1 MLKQEVLLYFIC
13 FCNRGVQGGA
23 GARNGWGEG
32 DCLSG
37 WRDLFIPL
45 DHRGDDLDA
54 GLPKILL
61 KDPPHPAPHS
71 PPAWLRRT
79 LGGCTKKPSDFSRTA
94 PPSLPPR
101 GSGRMCSRVRGSE
114 PLRASRPASASSLP
128 LQSRAGLAPFQCCVF
143 N

>member
-61 KDPPHPAPHS
+61 KDPPT
-71 PPAWLRRT
+71 PPPT
-79 LGGCTKKPSDFSRTA
+79 LPLPGSAEPLEVALKNHQIFQEQLPPVFRPGGVEGCAAGSA
-94 PPSLPPR
+94 APSLYEPADPR
-101 GSGRMCSRVRGSE
+101 
-114 PLRASRPASASSLP
+114 LRPHYHYK
-128 LQSRAGLAPFQCCVF
+128 AGQA
-143 N
+143 